1 MHFQCSERL
10 EESSRGATLYFVLAV
25 LDRLLTEQSNPA
37 TRDLDVLSTV
47 ALLGVLNSEDKKI
60 AAAVEAELPHVARAL
75 DGIHERVSGGG
86 RLFYLGAGTSGRL
99 GVLDA
104 SECPPTFGVSPELVQ
119 GVIAGGEA
127 ALTCSIEGAEDDP
140 EAGFAELR
148 RRGFSA
154 QDAALGLSASG
165 RTPYVVAA
173 IRRARELG
181 ALTVGVSCTPDSELA
196 RAAEVAITPLVGP
209 EAVTGSTR
217 MKAGTAQ
224 KLVLNMLSTGLM
236 VKLGYVYGNRM
247 IRVRPVND
255 KLLDRATR
263 MVAELSGRTYEEAG
277 QALEQAE
284 GDVRRAIVAARFVLG
299 PAEAAERLEAAGD
312 NLRAA
317 LDEAPR

>member
-1 MHFQCSERL
+1 
-10 EESSRGATLYFVLAV
+10 V

-37 TRDLDVLSTV
+37 TRDLD
-47 ALLGVLNSEDKKI
+47 ALPTAELLRVLNAEDKRV
-60 AAAVEAELPHVARAL
+60 AAAVEAEIPNIARAL
-75 DGIHERVSGGG
+75 DAIHERVSGGG

-119 GVIAGGEA
+119 GIVAGGEA
-127 ALTCSIEGAEDDP
+127 ALTRSIEGAEDDP
-140 EAGFAELR
+140 EAGFAELT
-148 RRGFSA
+148 RRGLTF
-154 QDAALGLSASG
+154 QDAVVGLAASG
-165 RTPYVVAA
+165 RTPYVVGA
-173 IRRARELG
+173 IARSRKLG
-181 ALTVGVSCTPDSELA
+181 ALAVGLSCTPDSELA
-196 RAAEVAITPLVGP
+196 RAAEIAIAPLVGP

-255 KLLDRATR
+255 KLRDRATR
-263 MVAELSGRTYEEAG
+263 LVAELSGRSYEEAG
-277 QALEQAE
+277 HALEQAE
-284 GDVRRAIVAARFVLG
+284 GDVRQAIIAARFALG

-317 LDEAPR
+317 LGEARR